1 MAQTLT
7 VDIEAWYKKYLPL
20 VFRRCRIMLR
30 SDDDAFDAAQ
40 DVFVRA
46 LRARHI
52 HGAYPSTLLYT
63 IATRVCLNRL
73 RSRQRHAGDDSGEL
87 FDETAFPVADASFDE
102 AEARLVTETIMRQTS
117 EETRA
122 LLYMYF
128 VDGMSLEETGR
139 ILGLSASGVRKRIV
153 KFRERM
159 EKHG

>member
-1 MAQTLT
+1 
-7 VDIEAWYKKYLPL
+7 
-20 VFRRCRIMLR
+20 MLR

-46 LRARHI
+46 LRSRRRI

-63 IATRVCLNRL
+63 IATRVCLNRI
-73 RSRQRHAGDDSGEL
+73 RWRRRHAGEDSGGEA
-87 FDETAFPVADASFDE
+87 FDETAFPVADTAFDE
-102 AEARLVTETIMRQTS
+102 AEARLMTEAILRQAS
-117 EETRA
+117 EEMRA

-153 KFRERM
+153 KFRERITPLRGEWKM
-159 EKHG
+159 DN

>member
-1 MAQTLT
+1 
-7 VDIEAWYKKYLPL
+7 
-20 VFRRCRIMLR
+20 MLR

-46 LRARHI
+46 LRAHRRI

-63 IATRVCLNRL
+63 MATRVCLNRL
-73 RSRQRHAGDDSGEL
+73 RWRRRHTEADGEGGAV
-87 FDETAFPVADASFDE
+87 FDEAAFPVADAAFDE
-102 AEARLVTETIMRQTS
+102 AEARLMTDALMRQAS

-153 KFRERM
+153 KFRERARLR
-159 EKHG
+159 ELVPRGTTDETDEHR